1 MLTLLY
7 YEYGKFIFHKKLG
20 GISMTTKQKKLAM
33 LIIGLLVSTA
43 GNITKAMH
51 IVDSKFLYL
60 CLTLLQYGG
69 ALAFIFGVNYFG
81 TTYQYE
87 KYPRESLQTVI
98 DLNDE
103 RTRSIHNLA
112 KAKAFDII
120 IYVLI
125 ILPFL
130 LLEIKAGVSAIVLT
144 GAAPV
149 ILGISYA
156 YFLSKYSKEM

>member
-1 MLTLLY
+1 
-7 YEYGKFIFHKKLG
+7 
-20 GISMTTKQKKLAM
+20 
-33 LIIGLLVSTA
+33 
-43 GNITKAMH
+43 MH

-69 ALAFIFGVNYFG
+69 MLAFIFGVNYFG

>member
-1 MLTLLY
+1 
-7 YEYGKFIFHKKLG
+7 
-20 GISMTTKQKKLAM
+20 MTTKQKKLAM

-103 RTRSIHNLA
+103 R
-112 KAKAFDII
+112 
-120 IYVLI
+120 
-125 ILPFL
+125 
-130 LLEIKAGVSAIVLT
+130 
-144 GAAPV
+144 
-149 ILGISYA
+149 
-156 YFLSKYSKEM
+156 